1 MFENVKL
8 VLEERLSREGKPY
21 QAVKAVF
28 EDESSMDIGYNDLAG
43 RLATKLITSGKYV
56 QKNKA

>member
-8 VLEERLSREGKPY
+8 VIEERISKAGRPY

-28 EDESSMDIGYNDLAG
+28 DDGTSMDIGYNETAW
-43 RLATKLITSGKYV
+43 RLSTKLITSGKYIPA
-56 QKNKA
+56 K